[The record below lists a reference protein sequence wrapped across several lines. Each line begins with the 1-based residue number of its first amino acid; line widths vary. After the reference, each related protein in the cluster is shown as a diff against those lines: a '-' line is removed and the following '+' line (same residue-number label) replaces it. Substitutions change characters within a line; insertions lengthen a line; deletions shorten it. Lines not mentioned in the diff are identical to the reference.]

1 MDTPN
6 YSDWAEAIALIAFLV
21 SFGVFAFTVI
31 ASACLPAPELKR
43 LGNLPLENER
53 PASHEQ
59 QPKR

>member
-1 MDTPN
+1 MNAPN
-6 YSDWAEAIALIAFLV
+6 YSSWAEAIALLAFLV
-21 SFGVFAFTVI
+21 SFGVFAFTLI

-43 LGNLPLENER
+43 LGNLPLETER